1 MNSKAQ
7 NLWIFTSVKKSE
19 CHVCMIYLTDVSSN
33 NTAFAIFVVLKC
45 SVISLDVKT
54 TVLLYVESDYQNPF
68 HYRVLCYQS

>member
-1 MNSKAQ
+1 
-7 NLWIFTSVKKSE
+7 
-19 CHVCMIYLTDVSSN
+19 MIYLTDVSSN

-54 TVLLYVESDYQNPF
+54 TVLLYEESDYQNPF